1 MIGGGAE
8 ASQLVMAVLLF
19 LQAWR
24 FCVSTYQ
31 MGHWMIFEQL
41 YSIIPSPAPHNLVKH
56 DP

>member
-8 ASQLVMAVLLF
+8 ASQLVMMAVLLF

-41 YSIIPSPAPHNLVKH
+41 YSIIPFPAPHNLGET
-56 DP
+56 